1 MPWNLGCGST
11 MARSAHGSIHHHQ
24 NPTLFPFNVKSM
36 SYIIA
41 AKVLFTLLMSCL
53 TSIRSRWWCIQIEK
67 KHWCNFNMD
76 WMCENCLIKWLS
88 QLVMTRYAIQT
99 LLGTTCPNHVCG
111 TSSKLPLPL
120 KLHTFCDNCCHVWE
134 WHPIGWDTCIKCP
147 DDLVELSSSIIP

>member
-1 MPWNLGCGST
+1 
-11 MARSAHGSIHHHQ
+11 
-24 NPTLFPFNVKSM
+24 
-36 SYIIA
+36 
-41 AKVLFTLLMSCL
+41 MSCL

-88 QLVMTRYAIQT
+88 QLVMTRYAIQS

-147 DDLVELSSSIIP
+147 DDLVELSSSIIPWHKLIVDCQQPFISSMSLPLSPCTWSPFQQKWMNHDD